1 MLGGKKT
8 QKPKNKKQLVGQIL
22 PKLALEKILKEVK
35 FSIFIHFEIYFQL
48 IFYSCIA

>member
-8 QKPKNKKQLVGQIL
+8 QKTKNSWFGQIL
-22 PKLALEKILKEVK
+22 PKLALEKLLKEVK
-35 FSIFIHFEIYFQL
+35 FGTFIHFEIYFQL